1 MASAQCPKP
10 TTTIEVCQ
18 PKREH
23 GSFGQKISEMTGK
36 AFKGYHDAR
45 DGSSQN
51 QLQCYSQQT
60 LVESHDQIYGQNQTI
75 QDKHGQTKTQ
85 IKVTMVEAEITQ
97 TYEDH
102 DSYPYGTTTCFGSH
116 AVKNGES
123 NKDRNLFQRLKNHIP
138 HHNNDGISSSRSNSD
153 DDKCS
158 KSKAGV
164 EKCPKSK
171 PSVEKCAKSKPSDEK
186 CAKSKVSDEKCA
198 KSKVSDEKC
207 PKSKAGDEKCPKI
220 KAGDEKC
227 PKSKP
232 SDEKCPK
239 SKPNGEKCRKS
250 KPSEEKC
257 PKSNRCV

>member
-18 PKREH
+18 PKGQH
-23 GSFGQKISEMTGK
+23 SSFGQKNSEMTGK
-36 AFKGYHDAR
+36 AFKGHHDGR
-45 DGSSQN
+45 YGNGQN

-60 LVESHDQIYGQNQTI
+60 LVESHDQNNSKSETHSYGQTQTK
-75 QDKHGQTKTQ
+75 QENRHEVTKTQ
-85 IKVTMVEAEITQ
+85 IKVTVVEAEITQ
-97 TYEDH
+97 TYENH

-116 AVKNGES
+116 AVKNGEP

-138 HHNNDGISSSRSNSD
+138 HHKNDGNSSKSDSD
-153 DDKCS
+153 DEKCP

-171 PSVEKCAKSKPSDEK
+171 PSNEKCLKSKAGDKNCP
-186 CAKSKVSDEKCA
+186 KSKVSDEKCPKTKVSDEKCP

-207 PKSKAGDEKCPKI
+207 PKSK
-220 KAGDEKC
+220 
-227 PKSKP
+227 P
-232 SDEKCPK
+232 S
-239 SKPNGEKCRKS
+239 
-250 KPSEEKC
+250 EKC